1 MNGLRNKGKVVIV
14 VQIEKIKQLKSGL
27 YQLDLDN
34 QQQLQVSEDVLV
46 KFRLL
51 KGKELTTE
59 EIEQIKQASMYD
71 YGLQQALN
79 YLSYQLRTEKEIID
93 YLLKKEISHADI
105 TRICQ
110 YLKAQ
115 QLLDDLAYA
124 KSYLRTSLRLS
135 DKGPMVIRQKLSIKG
150 VSDSIIQQV
159 LLDYTPEIQL
169 TILKKSMS
177 KMLQRSSQKSHYQ
190 QLQKIK
196 LAFVQKGFSYGLIET
211 AMQELAPTF
220 DEEEEFERL
229 VKEADK
235 FKRRIKA
242 KNAYEYQQK
251 LKQKLCQK
259 GYQLD
264 LIQQYL
270 EQVGIDDYE

>member
-1 MNGLRNKGKVVIV
+1 MNRLGNKGKVVIV

-46 KFRLL
+46 KFRML

-79 YLSYQLRTEKEIID
+79 YLSYQLRTEKEIRQ
-93 YLLKKEISHADI
+93 YLVQKEIASEDI
-105 TRICQ
+105 SKIIQ
-110 YLKAQ
+110 YLKTQ
-115 QLLDDLAYA
+115 KLLDDFAYA
-124 KSYLRTSLRLS
+124 QSYLRTSLRLS
-135 DKGPMVIRQKLSIKG
+135 DKGPLVIRQKLGEKG
-150 VSDSIIQQV
+150 IDEKIILQV
-159 LLDYTPEIQL
+159 LIEYTPELQL
-169 TILKKSMS
+169 AIVKKSMT

-251 LKQKLCQK
+251 LKQKLYQK

-270 EQVGIDDYE
+270 EQVEIDDE